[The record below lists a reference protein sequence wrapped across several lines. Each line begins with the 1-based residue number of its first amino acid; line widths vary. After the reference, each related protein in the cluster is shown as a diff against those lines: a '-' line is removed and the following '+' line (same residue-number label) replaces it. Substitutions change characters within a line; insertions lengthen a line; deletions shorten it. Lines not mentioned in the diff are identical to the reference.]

1 MKDNWVTFFVWS
13 ISLFV
18 LPLLIVSEYA
28 KHLLVISLIYV
39 LLAQGL
45 NLTLGYTGNLSLG
58 QAALYA
64 LGAYVPSLLIIRTEM
79 NFWVALL
86 IGIIFVTII
95 GLILGAIGLRNR
107 GSAFIIMT
115 ISFST
120 IVHLILVNWVELT
133 NGQMGISGLPNPS
146 LFGYTFATKN
156 SYYYLLLL
164 IVLLVQFFVRQLVN
178 SKIGRAFIAVKQD
191 ESLAI
196 SLGISPFHYSLLA
209 FVLGSTITGLA
220 GGLYMGYAQFVSPEM
235 SNFHLIML
243 SILMMTVVGGRGTIW
258 GPVVGAFIFTFLP
271 EYLRI
276 VEDLRM
282 PIFGLMLILM
292 VLFIPEGLIPTIK
305 NLYMKNIDKFNKR
318 EDVIS

>member
-1 MKDNWVTFFVWS
+1 MKDNWITFFIWS
-13 ISLFV
+13 ISLFI
-18 LPLLIVSEYA
+18 LPLIIVNEYA

-45 NLTLGYTGNLSLG
+45 NLILGYTGSLSLG

-64 LGAYVPSLLIIRTEM
+64 IGAYIPSLLITEAGI
-79 NFWVALL
+79 NFWLAVL
-86 IGIIFVTII
+86 IGIISVGIV
-95 GLILGAIGLRNR
+95 GLILGAIGLRVR

-120 IVHLILVNWVELT
+120 IVHLILVNWIELT
-133 NGQMGISGLPNPS
+133 NGQMGISGLPNPT
-146 LFGYTFATKN
+146 LFGYTFSTKT
-156 SYYYLLLL
+156 SYYYLLLVF
-164 IVLLVQFFVRQLVN
+164 VLFVQFITRQIIN

-209 FVLGSTITGLA
+209 FVIGSWITGLA

-243 SILMMTVVGGRGTIW
+243 PILMMTVVGGRGTIW

-276 VEDLRM
+276 AEDLRM
-282 PIFGLMLILM
+282 PIFGLLLILM
-292 VLFIPEGLIPTIK
+292 VLFIPDGLIPTAKRLYIK
-305 NLYMKNIDKFNKR
+305 NKSKYIKR
-318 EDVIS
+318 EDEIS